1 MGPLALLLLTATSTA
16 SAAVSRELQAQVQAA
31 QAASLLAE
39 GQAQDALP
47 LLEAAIAASPE
58 SPSLRRDLAQV
69 LLQLDRPAD
78 AAEVIAPL
86 LALGPQEPETLL
98 LASIIEARLGRRA
111 HAVALAEGSDTWEG
125 RLVGSALGDPV
136 AAQRTVELFEE
147 ETPRGAA
154 AALLLA
160 AQEGAR
166 GELGAARWLASL
178 AEGQAEAAGSLAWLE
193 AARDLSRRLDD
204 RSEAPIGSL
213 RLRSAL
219 DYSTNPAFVT
229 GREEPRTPALR
240 LALTAEGGAE
250 LSSGRWSGS
259 GSIRVDHHT
268 FLSERDELQRLD
280 LFAYSIAAGVHYAL
294 SRNPSSAVIGL
305 VARFSDVFGD
315 YFRLHYATSIE
326 GGPNLTL
333 RVTPRLQLQLGLY
346 GQAIDFIDVSPPD
359 RTLSSLNR
367 DRVGQRAVL
376 ALRYDVESAYAR
388 AEGMF
393 LHDSALGDAFDAIGG
408 AVALRGGVQPV
419 EGVLLEGGLALTLRD
434 FGPVGDEA
442 IIGPAATRS
451 ELRVAAELGIRV
463 VISEHVDLLVEYLR
477 LTTNARADHEY
488 VETLLSMGLEARW

>member
-1 MGPLALLLLTATSTA
+1 MSPFLLLLLTATTTA
-16 SAAVSRELQAQVQAA
+16 SAAQGQELRAQVLAA
-31 QAASLLAE
+31 QATELLAE
-39 GQAQDALP
+39 GRTQEALP
-47 LLEAAIAASPE
+47 ILEAAVAASPDA
-58 SPSLRRDLAQV
+58 PSLRRDLAQV
-69 LLQLDRPAD
+69 LLQLDRTLE
-78 AAEVIAPL
+78 AAGIMAPL
-86 LALGPQEPETLL
+86 MEQGPKEPETLL
-98 LASIIEARLGRRA
+98 LAALIEARLGQRSRA
-111 HAVALAEGSDTWEG
+111 MALAEESDTWEG

-136 AAQRTVELFEE
+136 AAHRTIELFEE

-160 AQEGAR
+160 SREGAR
-166 GELGAARWLASL
+166 GELGAARGLANL
-178 AEGQAEAAGSLAWLE
+178 AEGQAEAAGSLVWLE
-193 AARDLSRRLDD
+193 AARDLSRRLDE
-204 RSEAPIGSL
+204 RSQAPIGSL

-229 GREEPRTPALR
+229 GRVEPRTPALR

-250 LSSGRWSGS
+250 LTSGRWSGS

-280 LFAYSIAAGVHYAL
+280 LFAYAVAAGVHYAL

-305 VARFSDVFGD
+305 VVRFSDVFGD

-333 RVTPRLQLQLGLY
+333 RIAPRLQLQLGLY

-419 EGVLLEGGLALTLRD
+419 DGVLLEGGVALTLRD

-463 VISEHVDLLVEYLR
+463 VVSEHVDLLVEYLR
-477 LTTNARADHEY
+477 ITTNARADHEY
-488 VETLLSMGLEARW
+488 VETLLSMGMEARW